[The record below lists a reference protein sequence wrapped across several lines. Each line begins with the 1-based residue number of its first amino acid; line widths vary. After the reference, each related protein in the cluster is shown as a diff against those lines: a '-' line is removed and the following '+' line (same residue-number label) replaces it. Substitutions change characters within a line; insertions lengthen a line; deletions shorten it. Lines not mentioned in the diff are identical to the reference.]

1 VRIGVTLLGPDGP
14 PMRAK
19 EVILGMSH
27 PATGIEPIER
37 RADRIGDSAWEVREF
52 LVPVAGQWQVR
63 IDVLV
68 SDFEKVVMEG
78 AVAIR

>member
-1 VRIGVTLLGPDGP
+1 
-14 PMRAK
+14 
-19 EVILGMSH
+19 
-27 PATGIEPIER
+27 
-37 RADRIGDSAWEVREF
+37 VREF